1 MLHHAILGMEAR
13 RQTMKCKCE
22 HLAHGCPVQALF
34 IVRLNILVSIQ
45 K

>member
-1 MLHHAILGMEAR
+1 MPFLGWKLGGKC
-13 RQTMKCKCE
+13 MKWKCE
-22 HLAHGCPVQALF
+22 HLAYGCPVQALF